1 MIFTPFTLKL
11 TGILKKLFTIYILAL
26 SLSCVG
32 QQSVENKLTSAHL
45 NVKGTKVS
53 LIPPSG
59 FEISTSFAGFQKNE
73 LNASIMVIEMP
84 GPFSEVSKGFTPE
97 GFASQ
102 SVIIDTIVTYTI
114 NGLPGVLASGQQNA
128 YGIEFNKMI
137 LAFGSEK
144 ETILLSSAYNAEFP
158 EAGNEILAAMLS
170 VVYDSEKA
178 VNPFETI
185 DFTLT
190 ISKSKLIFARNIANT
205 LIFTRDGQIPTSL
218 PDKTTLVISKSISET
233 PITDRQKFAEDR
245 LYKLPYEILE
255 ITTHN
260 NITID
265 DLPGIEIIALCRNN
279 KSGEKEKIIQT
290 ILFTDARYYILIG
303 STNQKFDSNMQLLKE
318 DMLTFRRK

>member
-128 YGIEFNKMI
+128 YGISQS
-137 LAFGSEK
+137 LARK
-144 ETILLSSAYNAEFP
+144 
-158 EAGNEILAAMLS
+158 AGNDPRSWAARPLR
-170 VVYDSEKA
+170 DPLDIPRAALRPKKI
-178 VNPFETI
+178 P
-185 DFTLT
+185 
-190 ISKSKLIFARNIANT
+190 KKP
-205 LIFTRDGQIPTSL
+205 TRGRKDL
-218 PDKTTLVISKSISET
+218 
-233 PITDRQKFAEDR
+233 
-245 LYKLPYEILE
+245 
-255 ITTHN
+255 
-260 NITID
+260 
-265 DLPGIEIIALCRNN
+265 LPG
-279 KSGEKEKIIQT
+279 
-290 ILFTDARYYILIG
+290 
-303 STNQKFDSNMQLLKE
+303 
-318 DMLTFRRK
+318 